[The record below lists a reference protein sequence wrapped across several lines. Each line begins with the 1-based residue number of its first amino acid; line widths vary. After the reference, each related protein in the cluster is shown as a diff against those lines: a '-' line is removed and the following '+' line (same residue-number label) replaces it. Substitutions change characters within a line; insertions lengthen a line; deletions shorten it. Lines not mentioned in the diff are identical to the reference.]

1 MIRLRRLVSKCAT
14 LLHNNRVEAE
24 LEREI
29 NAHLALLEDDFL
41 RKGMSGAEARQAA
54 RRTYGNIE
62 QAKQMHRDERSL
74 LWLEHLLR
82 DLRYSIRQLGRSPG
96 FAFTVILTI
105 ALGIGAN
112 TAIFTLA
119 HAILMKPLPVVDP
132 KSLYRIGDTYADC
145 CFTNGLGNGNGDF
158 DIFSWE
164 SYRHLRESASD
175 FEQLA
180 AMQAGDALFSVR
192 RGQSTAEPKR
202 GEYVSGNYFSTFGVG
217 ALTGRVLTDA
227 DDKPGAPPV
236 VVMSYQTWQS
246 DYAGDPS
253 LIGSTLYLQGQPVT
267 VIGVAPP
274 GFYGDRISANPPA
287 FWIPLSAE
295 PLLSQE
301 NSILHQPIACW
312 LYLLGRIR
320 PDTSIGPLQQKI
332 SLSLRQWLLTQ
343 DEYQSHGFSA
353 IIPKVHVVLTPA
365 GAGIERLQQQTNR
378 KLWLLLAISALVL
391 LVACT
396 NVASLMLARGVKR
409 RIETSLR
416 MALGS
421 PRSGLIR
428 QMLTES
434 VLLGCLGGAAGLAVA
449 YAGTRMLLALAFPQS
464 VHSAIDA
471 TPSLPVLAFAF
482 VLSLATGVIFGVVP
496 ALVTSHADPAEALRG
511 VNRSTGDRASLP
523 QKSMIVFQAAFSL
536 VLLTGAGL
544 LTKSLQNMER
554 QDFGLQT
561 TNRYVL
567 HLDPQGAG
575 YAPEKLAALH
585 RALETQLAAIP
596 GMQSVGL
603 AMYSPL
609 DGGQWTDGILIPGK
623 PAPGPTD
630 DNDALLNRVS
640 PNFLCAV
647 GQPVLRGRGL
657 SESDTAAST
666 LVAVVN
672 QAFVKKFFPGENPI
686 GRHFGIYEREDIGAY
701 EIVGVVAD
709 AKYTDPRGDA
719 KPMFFEP
726 LSQWQRNL
734 KDPLFINLETQTHY
748 ITAVVMEFHG
758 TQQQLEQNARRTLAN
773 IDPNLAVI
781 SMRSL
786 DLQLADNFSQE
797 RLIARLTTLFGA
809 LAVLLT
815 SIGLY
820 GITSYQT
827 TRRTREIGLRM
838 AFGANRNRVVGMV
851 MRGAFGQVMLGLALG
866 IPIALTGA
874 RIIASQLYLVKS
886 YDPLS
891 LLAAVAVLCIAAAL
905 AGFLPARRAASVD
918 PMQALRSD

>member
-1 MIRLRRLVSKCAT
+1 MIRPRRLLSKCTA
-14 LLHNNRVEAE
+14 LLRNDRVEAE

-29 NAHLALLEDDFL
+29 NAHLTLLEDDFL
-41 RKGMSGAEARQAA
+41 KRGMTAAEARRAA
-54 RRTYGNIE
+54 RHAYGNIE
-62 QAKQMHRDERSL
+62 HAKQMHRDERSI

-82 DLRYSIRQLGRSPG
+82 DIRYAIRQLGRSPG
-96 FAFTVILTI
+96 FALTVILTI

-119 HAILMKPLPVVDP
+119 HSILMKPLPVVDP
-132 KSLYRIGDTYADC
+132 KSLYRIGDVYTDC
-145 CFTNGLGNGNGDF
+145 CFTNGMGNGNGDF

-164 SYRHLRESASD
+164 AYRHLRESAPQ

-180 AMQAGDALFSVR
+180 AMQAGEALFSVR
-192 RGQSTAEPKR
+192 RGQNTAQPKR

-217 ALTGRVLTDA
+217 AFTGRMFTDA

-236 VVMSYQTWQS
+236 TVMSYQAWQS

-253 LIGSTLYLQGQPVT
+253 IVGSTIYLQSQPVT

-274 GFYGDRISANPPA
+274 AFYGDRISANPPA

-295 PLLSQE
+295 PLLSQA

-320 PDTSIGPLQQKI
+320 PGTAIGPLQQKI
-332 SLSLRQWLLTQ
+332 SLSLRSWLLTQ
-343 DEYQSHGFSA
+343 DEYLGHGFPA
-353 IIPKVHVVLTPA
+353 LIPKVHVVLTPA
-365 GAGIERLQQQTNR
+365 GAGIERLQQQTDR
-378 KLWLLLAISALVL
+378 KLWLLLAVSALVL
-391 LVACT
+391 IVACA
-396 NVASLMLARGVKR
+396 NVASLMLARGVKK

-434 VLLGCLGGAAGLAVA
+434 VLLACLGGAAGLALA
-449 YAGTRMLLALAFPQS
+449 YAGTRMLLALAFPES
-464 VHSAIDA
+464 MHSAINA
-471 TPSLPVLAFAF
+471 TPSLPVLGFAF
-482 VLSLATGVIFGVVP
+482 LLSLATGVFFGVVP

-544 LTKSLQNMER
+544 LTKSLQNMEH

-561 TNRYVL
+561 ANRYVL

-575 YAPEKLAALH
+575 YRPEKLAALH
-585 RALETQLAAIP
+585 RALETQIAAIP

-609 DGGQWTDGILIPGK
+609 DGGQWTDGVFIPGR
-623 PAPGPTD
+623 PAPGPND
-630 DNDALLNRVS
+630 DNDALLNRIS
-640 PNFLCAV
+640 PNFLSAV

-666 LVAVVN
+666 MVAVVN
-672 QAFVKKFFPGENPI
+672 QAFARKFFPGENPI
-686 GRHFGIYEREDIGAY
+686 GRHFGIYEQEDIGAY

-709 AKYTDPRGDA
+709 AKYIDPRDDA
-719 KPMFFEP
+719 KPMFFQP
-726 LSQWQRNL
+726 LSQWQHNL
-734 KDPLFINLETQTHY
+734 KDPIFVNLETQTHY
-748 ITAVVMEFHG
+748 ITAVVMDFHG
-758 TQQQLEQNARRTLAN
+758 TQQQLEQEVHHTLAN
-773 IDPNLAVI
+773 IDPNLAII
-781 SMRSL
+781 SLHSL
-786 DLQLADNFSQE
+786 DFQLAGNFSQE
-797 RLIARLTTLFGA
+797 RLIARLTALFGS

-851 MRGAFGQVMLGLALG
+851 MRGAFGQVVLGLTLG
-866 IPIALTGA
+866 IPIALAGA
-874 RIIASQLYLVKS
+874 HIIASQLYLVRS
-886 YDPLS
+886 YDPVS
-891 LLAAVAVLCIAAAL
+891 LLAAVVVLCTAAAM
-905 AGFLPARRAASVD
+905 AGFIPARRAASVD
-918 PMQALRSD
+918 PIQALRND